1 MLKRFPHYLQL
12 DAKDCGPTCLRM
24 VAKYYGRD
32 YSLQTL
38 RERSFIT
45 RSGVTMLGISDAA
58 EAIGFR
64 TTGVRVTFDRLA
76 EAPPVP
82 CILHW
87 NQHHF
92 VVCYGIKKTR
102 KGARIYIADPASE
115 KLVYEE
121 KEFKRCW
128 LGEGADDHDKGY
140 ALLLEPGPTFY
151 DDEAYAKV
159 REAEAGRKQSLTF
172 FARYLRPHRQSL
184 GLLWLGMVTVSLL
197 GLIAPF
203 LTQAMVDLG
212 IGGRSMDI
220 ITLVLIAQLV
230 LFVSQFTV
238 NLIRNWVT
246 LHMNARINIALISD
260 FLGKLM
266 RLPLRFFDS
275 RLVGDIT
282 QRIQDHGRIEAFLT
296 GSSIGTL
303 FSLVNFVIYA
313 IVLAYYN
320 ATLLAV
326 FLLGNTLYVVWI
338 QLFMRYRRK
347 LDFKRFN
354 QASEEQS
361 NLYQLITGMPEIKLN
376 NCETQKRW
384 QWENIQVRLFRIS
397 VKSLTV
403 GQYQR
408 IGGAFFTQLTH
419 IVITFIAAREV
430 VRGNITLGMMMSLSY
445 IIGQLSGPIGELSS
459 FLTAFQYAKISLE
472 RLSEVH
478 GREDE
483 EEAQQMKRKELPPD
497 RSICIEHLTF
507 SYSGAERHNVLHDV
521 SLDIP
526 AHKVTALVG
535 ASGCGKTTLIKL
547 LLGFYEPTHGSV
559 KVGGVPLG
567 LLSVKLWRSKVGCV
581 MQDGFLFS
589 DDIAHNIAV
598 GVEEIDRQRLDEAAR
613 QACIDEFIDSLPF
626 GYSTQIGMEGTGISQ
641 GQRQRLLI
649 ARAIYKDPEY
659 IFLDE
664 ATNSLDANNE
674 KAIMRNLEQFY
685 KGRTVVVAAHR
696 LSTVKQADNIVVMDK
711 GRIMEQGTHEDLLA
725 RRGRYYELVKN
736 QLEA

>member
-1 MLKRFPHYLQL
+1 MLRRFPHYQQL
-12 DAKDCGPTCLRM
+12 DAKDCGPTCLKM
-24 VAKYYGRD
+24 VAKYYGRN

-58 EAIGFR
+58 ESIGFR
-64 TTGVRVTFDRLA
+64 TTGIRVTFDRLA
-76 EAPPVP
+76 ETLPVP

-92 VVCYGIKKTR
+92 VVCYGIRKKR
-102 KGARIYIADPASE
+102 HGARVYIADPASE
-115 KLVYEE
+115 KLIYTET
-121 KEFKRCW
+121 EFKRCW
-128 LGEGADDHDKGY
+128 LGEGAGEQDKGY
-140 ALLLEPGPTFY
+140 ALLLEPGPRFY
-151 DDEAYAKV
+151 DDEYY
-159 REAEAGRKQSLTF
+159 RQNAEQDGTEKQSLAF
-172 FARYLRPHRQSL
+172 FVRYLRPHRRSL
-184 GLLWLGMVTVSLL
+184 GLLLLGMMTVSLL

-212 IGGRSMDI
+212 IGGHDMHI
-220 ITLVLIAQLV
+220 ITLVLIAQLT
-230 LFVSQFTV
+230 LFISQFTV
-238 NLIRNWVT
+238 SLIRSWVT

-260 FLGKLM
+260 FLSKLM
-266 RLPLRFFDS
+266 KLPLHFFDS
-275 RLVGDIT
+275 RLIGDIT
-282 QRIQDHGRIEAFLT
+282 QRIQDHSRIESFLT
-296 GSSIGTL
+296 GSSVGTL
-303 FSLVNFVIYA
+303 FSSVNFVIYA

-320 ATLLAV
+320 ASLLAI
-326 FLLGNTLYVVWI
+326 FLVGNSLYVAWI
-338 QLFMRYRRK
+338 QLFMHYRRK

-397 VKSLTV
+397 VKSLAV

-408 IGGAFFTQLTH
+408 IGGAFLSQLTH
-419 IVITFIAAREV
+419 IVITYIAAREV

-445 IIGQLSGPIGELSS
+445 IIGQLSGPISELSH
-459 FLTAFQYAKISLE
+459 FLTSLQYAKISLE
-472 RLSEVH
+472 RLGEVH
-478 GREDE
+478 GRPDE
-483 EEAQQMKRKELPPD
+483 ENAGQFRRQELPQD
-497 RSICIEHLTF
+497 RSLHIEHLTF
-507 SYSGAERHNVLHDV
+507 SYSGAERHNVLHDIN
-521 SLDIP
+521 LDIP

-547 LLGFYEPTHGSV
+547 LLGFYEPTHGCI
-559 KVGGVPLG
+559 KVGPVPLG
-567 LLSVKLWRSKVGCV
+567 TLSVRLWRSKVGCV

-598 GVEEIDRQRLDEAAR
+598 GADDINLARLDEAAR
-613 QACIDEFIDSLPF
+613 MAHISDFIDGLPF
-626 GYSTQIGMEGTGISQ
+626 GYHTQIGMEGTGVSQ

-649 ARAIYKDPEY
+649 ARAIYKNPEY

-664 ATNSLDANNE
+664 ATNSLDALSE
-674 KAIMRNLEQFY
+674 KVIMHNLEEFY

-696 LSTVKQADNIVVMDK
+696 LSTVRQADNIVVMDG
-711 GRIMEQGTHEDLLA
+711 GRIVEQGTHEMLLA
-725 RRGRYYELVKN
+725 RKGRYYELVKN
-736 QLEA
+736 QLDV

>member
-1 MLKRFPHYLQL
+1 MLKRFPLYLQL

-38 RERSFIT
+38 RERSYIT

-64 TTGVRVTFDRLA
+64 TTGVRLTFDRLVDT
-76 EAPPVP
+76 PPVP

-92 VVCYGIKKTR
+92 VVCYAIKKSR
-102 KGARIYIADPASE
+102 KGVRIYISDPASE
-115 KLVYEE
+115 RLVYTE
-121 KEFKRCW
+121 KEFKHCW
-128 LGEGADDHDKGY
+128 LGEGAGEHEKGY
-140 ALLLEPGPTFY
+140 ALLLEPGPAFY
-151 DDEAYAKV
+151 DDEEYAKASGDGGE
-159 REAEAGRKQSLTF
+159 RQSLAF

-184 GLLWLGMVTVSLL
+184 GLLLLGMVTVSLL

-203 LTQAMVDLG
+203 LTQAMVDIG

-220 ITLVLIAQLV
+220 ITLVLLAQLMV
-230 LFVSQFTV
+230 FVSQFTV
-238 NLIRNWVT
+238 SLIRSWVT

-260 FLGKLM
+260 FLSKLM

-282 QRIQDHGRIEAFLT
+282 QRIHDHSRIETFLT
-296 GSSIGTL
+296 GSSVGTL
-303 FSLVNFVIYA
+303 FSSVNFVIYA

-320 ATLLAV
+320 ATLLVV
-326 FLLGNTLYVVWI
+326 FLVGNGLYVAWI

-384 QWENIQVRLFRIS
+384 QWENIQVRLFRTS

-419 IVITFIAAREV
+419 IAITYIAAREV

-445 IIGQLSGPIGELSS
+445 IIGQLSGPISELSS
-459 FLTAFQYAKISLE
+459 FLTSLQYAKISLE

-478 GREDE
+478 GRQDE
-483 EEAQQMKRKELPPD
+483 EETRQMKRKELPPD
-497 RSICIEHLTF
+497 RSIRIEHLTF
-507 SYSGAERHNVLHDV
+507 SYSGAERHNVLHDIN
-521 SLDIP
+521 LELP
-526 AHKVTALVG
+526 ARKVTALVG
-535 ASGCGKTTLIKL
+535 ASGCEKTTLIKL
-547 LLGFYEPTHGSV
+547 LLGFYEPTQGSV
-559 KVGGVPLG
+559 KVGGVPLN

-598 GVEEIDRQRLDEAAR
+598 GVDEIDRQRLDEAAR
-613 QACIDEFIDSLPF
+613 QACISEFIDGLPF
-626 GYSTQIGMEGTGISQ
+626 GYNTQIGMEGTGISQ

-685 KGRTVVVAAHR
+685 QGRTVVVAAHR
-696 LSTVKQADNIVVMDK
+696 LSTVKHADNIVVMDK
-711 GRIMEQGTHEDLLA
+711 GRVMEQGTHEELLA